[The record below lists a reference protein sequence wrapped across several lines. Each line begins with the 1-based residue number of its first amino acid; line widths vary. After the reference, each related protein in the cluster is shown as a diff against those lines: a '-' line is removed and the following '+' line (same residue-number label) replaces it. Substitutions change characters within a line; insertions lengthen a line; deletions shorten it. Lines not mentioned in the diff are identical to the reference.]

1 MSVNKVIL
9 LGNVGRDPKM
19 SFLSKGHTVAQ
30 FTMATNERKR
40 ATENSPETERT
51 EWHNIVMMGRN
62 AELADRYIRKG
73 TRLYVEGKL
82 RTRSWNDKNGITHYI
97 TEIYVDNFEL
107 LGSKPQSDT
116 PQGDASQGEE

>member
-9 LGNVGRDPKM
+9 LGNVGREPKM
-19 SFLSKGHTVAQ
+19 SYPSKGHAVAQ
-30 FTMATNERKR
+30 FSMATNERKR
-40 ATENSPETERT
+40 ATEGSPETERT

-62 AELADRYIRKG
+62 AELAERYIHKG

-97 TEIYVDNFEL
+97 TEIYVDSFEL
-107 LGSKPQSDT
+107 LGNAQPPAQPAD
-116 PQGDASQGEE
+116 E